1 MELALQF
8 ITTLCGFVVSKK
20 VKIKNEMDRLDEII
34 KNEPDA
40 DFRRLHSATR
50 RELSF
55 EYNFGFKA
63 DPEDID
69 SLIEISNIPNVRKFQ
84 MRDAYWIWK
93 SENGRIQT
101 EIGRAKRVV
110 GMILFNVSCAGLGVG
125 ISLGFLI
132 IFWMSVPYREN
143 LLLTAV
149 GCFFVGSLSTLGS
162 IPFKQAEIIQKH
174 IAEFKRT
181 KSARA

>member
-8 ITTLCGFVVSKK
+8 ISTLCGFIVSKQ

-40 DFRRLHSATR
+40 ELRKLHFATR

-55 EYNFGFKA
+55 EYNFDFKA
-63 DPEDID
+63 NPEDID

-84 MRDAYWIWK
+84 IRDAYRIWR

-101 EIGRAKRVV
+101 EIGRAKRTI
-110 GMILFNVSCAGLGVG
+110 GMILFNAGCTGFG
-125 ISLGFLI
+125 ISIFLGLLI
-132 IFWMSVPYREN
+132 NFWTDVPYREN

-149 GCFFVGSLSTLGS
+149 SCFFVSSLSTFGS
-162 IPFKQAEIIQKH
+162 IPFKQAEVVQKH
-174 IAEFKRT
+174 IAEFEKT
-181 KSARA
+181 KSVRT